1 LRQGFERGTILLMQ
15 LLLVEDDLDLVDALS
30 RVLASRGLSPVCC
43 ADGQEALAL
52 VRKRSFDVIVLD
64 LSLPGMDG
72 LDFLQRIRDAG
83 MRIPVLVVTARGSI
97 GERVEGLTAGA
108 DDYLT
113 KPFDTEEL
121 VARIKA
127 LVRRSQ
133 GVEEFR
139 CGHLHLDMASGA
151 LMRSGRPLEIAP
163 REAAMLRTLLMR
175 PGRPV
180 SRDDLFRAVFGGE
193 ADQQQDAVDVLAHR
207 LRKRLAGSGTSVV
220 TMRGV
225 GYLLVDEVASD
236 VQVSA

>member
-1 LRQGFERGTILLMQ
+1 MQ

-30 RVLASRGLSPVCC
+30 RVLASRGLAPVCC

-72 LDFLQRIRDAG
+72 LEVLQRIRDAG
-83 MRIPVLVVTARGSI
+83 MRVPVLVVTARGTP
-97 GERVEGLTAGA
+97 GERVQGLTVGA

-139 CGHLHLDMASGA
+139 CGHLQLDAASGT
-151 LMRSGRPLEIAP
+151 LMRSGRPLDIAP
-163 REAAMLRTLLMR
+163 REAAMLRTLITR

-180 SRDDLFRAVFGGE
+180 SRDDLFAAVFGDD
-193 ADQQQDAVDVLAHR
+193 ASQQADAVDVLAHR
-207 LRKRLAGSGTSVV
+207 LRKRLLGTGTTLL

-225 GYLLVDEVASD
+225 GYLLVDEPASPA
-236 VQVSA
+236 QEPA

>member
-1 LRQGFERGTILLMQ
+1 MQ

-30 RVLASRGLSPVCC
+30 RVLASRGLAPVCC

-72 LDFLQRIRDAG
+72 LEVLQRIRDAG
-83 MRIPVLVVTARGSI
+83 MRVPVLVVTARGTPV
-97 GERVEGLTAGA
+97 ERVQGLTVGA

-139 CGHLHLDMASGA
+139 CGHLQLDTVTGA
-151 LMRSGRPLEIAP
+151 VLRSGRPLDIAP
-163 REAAMLRTLLMR
+163 REAAMLRTLMTR

-180 SRDDLFRAVFGGE
+180 SRDDLFAAVFGDD
-193 ADQQQDAVDVLAHR
+193 ASQQADAVDVLAHR
-207 LRKRLAGSGTSVV
+207 LRKRLLGTGTTLL

-225 GYLLVDEVASD
+225 GYLLVDELASPA
-236 VQVSA
+236 QEPA

>member
-1 LRQGFERGTILLMQ
+1 MQ

-30 RVLASRGLSPVCC
+30 RVLASRGLAPVCC

-72 LDFLQRIRDAG
+72 LEVLQRIRDAG
-83 MRIPVLVVTARGSI
+83 MRVPVLVVTARGTP
-97 GERVEGLTAGA
+97 GERVQGLTVGA

-139 CGHLHLDMASGA
+139 CGHLQLDAASGT
-151 LMRSGRPLEIAP
+151 LMRSGRPLDIAP
-163 REAAMLRTLLMR
+163 REAAMLRTLITR

-180 SRDDLFRAVFGGE
+180 SRDDLFAAVFGDD
-193 ADQQQDAVDVLAHR
+193 ASQQADAVDVLAHR
-207 LRKRLAGSGTSVV
+207 LRKRLLGTGTTLL

-225 GYLLVDEVASD
+225 GYLLVDELASPA
-236 VQVSA
+236 QEPA

>member
-1 LRQGFERGTILLMQ
+1 MQ

-30 RVLASRGLSPVCC
+30 RVLASRGLAPVCC
-43 ADGQEALAL
+43 ADGQEAMAL

-72 LDFLQRIRDAG
+72 LEVLQRIRDAG
-83 MRIPVLVVTARGSI
+83 MRVPVLVVTARGTPV
-97 GERVEGLTAGA
+97 ERVQGLTVGA

-139 CGHLHLDMASGA
+139 CGHLQLDTATGA
-151 LMRSGRPLEIAP
+151 VMRSGRPLDIAP
-163 REAAMLRTLLMR
+163 REAAMLRTLITR

-180 SRDDLFRAVFGGE
+180 SRDDLFAAVFGDD
-193 ADQQQDAVDVLAHR
+193 ASQQADAVDVLAHR
-207 LRKRLAGSGTSVV
+207 LRKRLLGTGTTLL

-225 GYLLVDEVASD
+225 GYLLVDELASPA
-236 VQVSA
+236 QEPA

>member
-1 LRQGFERGTILLMQ
+1 MQ

-30 RVLASRGLSPVCC
+30 RVLASRGLAPVCC
-43 ADGQEALAL
+43 ADGQEALTL

-72 LDFLQRIRDAG
+72 LEVLQRIRDAG
-83 MRIPVLVVTARGSI
+83 MRVPVLVVTARGTPV
-97 GERVEGLTAGA
+97 ERVQGLTVGA

-139 CGHLHLDMASGA
+139 CGHLQLDTATGA
-151 LMRSGRPLEIAP
+151 VMRSGRPLDIAP
-163 REAAMLRTLLMR
+163 REAAMLRTLITR

-180 SRDDLFRAVFGGE
+180 SRDDLFAAVFGDD
-193 ADQQQDAVDVLAHR
+193 ASQQADAVDVLAHR
-207 LRKRLAGSGTSVV
+207 LRKRLLGTGTTLL

-225 GYLLVDEVASD
+225 GYLLVDELASLA
-236 VQVSA
+236 QEPA

>member
-1 LRQGFERGTILLMQ
+1 MQ

-30 RVLASRGLSPVCC
+30 RVLASRGLAPVCC

-72 LDFLQRIRDAG
+72 LEVLQRIRDAG
-83 MRIPVLVVTARGSI
+83 MRVPVLVVTARGTPV
-97 GERVEGLTAGA
+97 ERVQGLTVGA

-133 GVEEFR
+133 GVEELR
-139 CGHLHLDMASGA
+139 CGHLQLDTASGA
-151 LMRSGRPLEIAP
+151 VMRSGRPLDIAP
-163 REAAMLRTLLMR
+163 REAAMLRTLITR

-180 SRDDLFRAVFGGE
+180 SRDDLFAAVFGDD
-193 ADQQQDAVDVLAHR
+193 ASQQPDAVDVLAHR
-207 LRKRLAGSGTSVV
+207 LRKRLLGTGTTLL

-225 GYLLVDEVASD
+225 GYLLVDELASPA
-236 VQVSA
+236 QEPA

>member
-1 LRQGFERGTILLMQ
+1 MQ

-30 RVLASRGLSPVCC
+30 RVLASRGLAPVCC

-72 LDFLQRIRDAG
+72 LEVLQRIRDAG
-83 MRIPVLVVTARGSI
+83 MRVPVLVVTARGTPV
-97 GERVEGLTAGA
+97 ERVQGLTVGA

-139 CGHLHLDMASGA
+139 CGHLQLDAASGT
-151 LMRSGRPLEIAP
+151 LMRSGRPLDIAP
-163 REAAMLRTLLMR
+163 REAAMLRTLITR

-180 SRDDLFRAVFGGE
+180 SRDDLFAAVFGDD
-193 ADQQQDAVDVLAHR
+193 ASQQADAVDVLAHR
-207 LRKRLAGSGTSVV
+207 LRKRLLGTGTTLL

-225 GYLLVDEVASD
+225 GYLLVDELASPA
-236 VQVSA
+236 QEPA

>member
-1 LRQGFERGTILLMQ
+1 MQ

-30 RVLASRGLSPVCC
+30 RVLASRGLAPVCC

-72 LDFLQRIRDAG
+72 LEVLQRIRDAG
-83 MRIPVLVVTARGSI
+83 MRVPVLVVTARGTPV
-97 GERVEGLTAGA
+97 ERVQGLTVGA

-139 CGHLHLDMASGA
+139 CGHLQLDTATGA
-151 LMRSGRPLEIAP
+151 VMRSGRPLDIAP
-163 REAAMLRTLLMR
+163 REAAMLRTLITR

-180 SRDDLFRAVFGGE
+180 SRDDLFAAVFGDD
-193 ADQQQDAVDVLAHR
+193 ASQQADAVDVLAHR
-207 LRKRLAGSGTSVV
+207 LRKRLLGTGTTVL

-225 GYLLVDEVASD
+225 GYLLVDELASPA
-236 VQVSA
+236 QEPA

>member
-1 LRQGFERGTILLMQ
+1 MQAMQ

-30 RVLASRGLSPVCC
+30 RVLASRGLAPVCC

-83 MRIPVLVVTARGSI
+83 MRVPVLVVTARGST
-97 GERVEGLTAGA
+97 GERVQGLTVGA

-139 CGHLHLDMASGA
+139 CGHLQLDTASGT
-151 LMRSGRPLEIAP
+151 LMRLGRPLDIAP
-163 REAAMLRTLLMR
+163 REAAMLRTLISR

-180 SRDDLFRAVFGGE
+180 SRDDLFAAVFGDD
-193 ADQQQDAVDVLAHR
+193 ASQQADAVDVLAHR
-207 LRKRLAGSGTSVV
+207 LRKRLPGTGTTLL

-225 GYLLVDEVASD
+225 GYLLVDELASPA
-236 VQVSA
+236 QESA

>member
-1 LRQGFERGTILLMQ
+1 MQ

-30 RVLASRGLSPVCC
+30 RVLASRGLAPVCC

-72 LDFLQRIRDAG
+72 LEVLQRIRDAG
-83 MRIPVLVVTARGSI
+83 MRVPVLVVTARGTPV
-97 GERVEGLTAGA
+97 ERVQGLTVGA

-139 CGHLHLDMASGA
+139 CGHLQLDTATGA
-151 LMRSGRPLEIAP
+151 VMRSGRPLDIAP
-163 REAAMLRTLLMR
+163 REAAMLRTLITR

-180 SRDDLFRAVFGGE
+180 SRDDLFAAVFGDD
-193 ADQQQDAVDVLAHR
+193 ASQQSDAVDVLAHR
-207 LRKRLAGSGTSVV
+207 LRKRLLGTGTTLL

-225 GYLLVDEVASD
+225 GYLLVDELASPA
-236 VQVSA
+236 QEPA

>member
-1 LRQGFERGTILLMQ
+1 MQ

-30 RVLASRGLSPVCC
+30 RVLASRGLAPVCC

-72 LDFLQRIRDAG
+72 LEVLQRIPDAG
-83 MRIPVLVVTARGSI
+83 MRVPVLVVTARGTPV
-97 GERVEGLTAGA
+97 ERVQGLTVGA

-139 CGHLHLDMASGA
+139 CGHLQLDTATGA
-151 LMRSGRPLEIAP
+151 VMRSGRPLDIAP
-163 REAAMLRTLLMR
+163 REAAMLRTLITR

-180 SRDDLFRAVFGGE
+180 SRDDLFAAVFGDD
-193 ADQQQDAVDVLAHR
+193 ASQQSDAVDVLAHR
-207 LRKRLAGSGTSVV
+207 LRKRLLGTGTTLL

-225 GYLLVDEVASD
+225 GYLLVDELASPA
-236 VQVSA
+236 QEPA

>member
-1 LRQGFERGTILLMQ
+1 MQ

-30 RVLASRGLSPVCC
+30 RVLASRGLAPVCC

-72 LDFLQRIRDAG
+72 LEVLQRIRDAG
-83 MRIPVLVVTARGSI
+83 MRVPVLVVTARGTP
-97 GERVEGLTAGA
+97 GERVQGLTVGA
-108 DDYLT
+108 DDALT
-113 KPFDTEEL
+113 QPFDSGEL

-139 CGHLHLDMASGA
+139 CGHLQLDAASGT
-151 LMRSGRPLEIAP
+151 LMRSGRPLDIAP
-163 REAAMLRTLLMR
+163 REAAMLRTLITR

-180 SRDDLFRAVFGGE
+180 SRDDLFAAVFGDD
-193 ADQQQDAVDVLAHR
+193 ASQQADAVDVLAHR
-207 LRKRLAGSGTSVV
+207 LRKRLLGTGTTLL

-225 GYLLVDEVASD
+225 GYLLVDELASPA
-236 VQVSA
+236 QEPA

>member
-1 LRQGFERGTILLMQ
+1 MQ

-30 RVLASRGLSPVCC
+30 RVLASRGLAPVCC
-43 ADGQEALAL
+43 ADGHEALAL
-52 VRKRSFDVIVLD
+52 VRKRTFDVIVLD

-83 MRIPVLVVTARGSI
+83 MRMPVLVVTARGSI
-97 GERVEGLTAGA
+97 GERVQGLTVGA

-139 CGHLHLDMASGA
+139 CGHLQLDSATGT
-151 LMRSGRPLEIAP
+151 LMRAGRPLDIAP
-163 REAAMLRTLLMR
+163 REAAMLRALITR

-180 SRDDLFRAVFGGE
+180 SRDDLYSAVFGDD
-193 ADQQQDAVDVLAHR
+193 ASHQADAVDVLAHR
-207 LRKRLAGSGTSVV
+207 LRKRLVGSATTLL

-225 GYLLVDEVASD
+225 GYLLVDELASPAPE
-236 VQVSA
+236 SA

>member
-1 LRQGFERGTILLMQ
+1 MQ

-30 RVLASRGLSPVCC
+30 RVLASRGLAPVCC

-72 LDFLQRIRDAG
+72 LEVLQRIRDAG
-83 MRIPVLVVTARGSI
+83 MRVPVLVVTARGTPV
-97 GERVEGLTAGA
+97 ERVQGLTVGA

-139 CGHLHLDMASGA
+139 CGHLQLDTATGA
-151 LMRSGRPLEIAP
+151 VMRSGRPLDIAP
-163 REAAMLRTLLMR
+163 REAAMLRTLITR

-180 SRDDLFRAVFGGE
+180 SRDDLFAAVFGDD
-193 ADQQQDAVDVLAHR
+193 ASQQADAVDVLAHR
-207 LRKRLAGSGTSVV
+207 LRKRLLGTGTTLL

-225 GYLLVDEVASD
+225 GYLLVDELASPA
-236 VQVSA
+236 QEPA

>member
-1 LRQGFERGTILLMQ
+1 MLAMQ

-30 RVLASRGLSPVCC
+30 RVLASRGLAPVCC

-72 LDFLQRIRDAG
+72 LEVLQRIRDAG
-83 MRIPVLVVTARGSI
+83 LRVPVLVVTARGTP
-97 GERVEGLTAGA
+97 GERVQGLTVGA

-139 CGHLHLDMASGA
+139 CGHLQLDAATGT

-163 REAAMLRTLLMR
+163 REAAMLRTLITR

-180 SRDDLFRAVFGGE
+180 SRDDLFAAVFGDD
-193 ADQQQDAVDVLAHR
+193 ASQQADAVDVLAHR
-207 LRKRLAGSGTSVV
+207 LRKRLLGSGTTLL

-225 GYLLVDEVASD
+225 GYLLVDELASPA
-236 VQVSA
+236 QEPA

>member
-1 LRQGFERGTILLMQ
+1 MQAMQ

-30 RVLASRGLSPVCC
+30 RVLASRGLAPVCC

-83 MRIPVLVVTARGSI
+83 MRVPVLVVTARGST
-97 GERVEGLTAGA
+97 GERVQGLTVGA

-139 CGHLHLDMASGA
+139 CGHLQLDTATGT
-151 LMRSGRPLEIAP
+151 LMRSGRPLDIAP
-163 REAAMLRTLLMR
+163 REAAMLRTLISR

-180 SRDDLFRAVFGGE
+180 SRDDLFAAVFGDD
-193 ADQQQDAVDVLAHR
+193 ASQQADAVDVLAHR
-207 LRKRLAGSGTSVV
+207 LRKRLVGSGTTLL

-225 GYLLVDEVASD
+225 GYLLVDELASPA
-236 VQVSA
+236 QEPA

>member
-1 LRQGFERGTILLMQ
+1 MLAMQ

-30 RVLASRGLSPVCC
+30 RVLASRGLAPVCC

-52 VRKRSFDVIVLD
+52 VRKRTFDVIVLD

-72 LDFLQRIRDAG
+72 LEVLQRIRDAG
-83 MRIPVLVVTARGSI
+83 LRVPVLVVTARGTP
-97 GERVEGLTAGA
+97 GERVQGLTVGA

-139 CGHLHLDMASGA
+139 CGHLQLDAATGT

-163 REAAMLRTLLMR
+163 REAAMLRTLITR

-180 SRDDLFRAVFGGE
+180 SRDDLFAAVFGDD
-193 ADQQQDAVDVLAHR
+193 ASQQADAVDVLAHR
-207 LRKRLAGSGTSVV
+207 LRKRLLGSGTTLL

-225 GYLLVDEVASD
+225 GYLLVDELASPA
-236 VQVSA
+236 QEPA